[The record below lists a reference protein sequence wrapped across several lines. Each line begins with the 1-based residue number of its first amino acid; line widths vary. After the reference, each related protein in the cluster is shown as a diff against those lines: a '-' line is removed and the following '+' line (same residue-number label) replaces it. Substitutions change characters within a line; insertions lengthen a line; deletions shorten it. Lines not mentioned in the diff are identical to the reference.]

1 MIYYIN
7 MNIYIYYLSYYNIQ
21 IYILINIYNYMTYI

>member
-21 IYILINIYNYMTYI
+21 IYILKYNYMTYI